1 MPDQKGIPMLFNSFG
16 YAVFLPVIFLLHWIT
31 PRKWRWA
38 LLLAAS
44 CFFYASWGPEYLT
57 VLFLTIVVSY
67 CAALYM
73 EHAGNRNRKKSDR
86 SKNDRPTGSQSKSSR
101 SNSSRPQCSRTA
113 PASRT
118 ALILS
123 VLFCAG
129 LLFFFKYLNFFSENV
144 ALLLRSLSIPV
155 QPLTLRLALPIGIS
169 FYLFQ
174 TISYLVD
181 VYQGKIPAERHFGI
195 YAVYISF
202 FPKVMQGPIERGASL
217 LPQLHKPGRFHYE
230 QASYG
235 MKLMAWGFFKK
246 LVLADGLSIYVNQV
260 YDNLPSYTGFSLML
274 ATFFYAVQLYCD
286 FSGYTDI
293 ALGSARILGIRLTPN
308 FRSPYFA
315 SSIKDFWG
323 RWHLSL
329 SGWLRDYIYIPLGG
343 NRVGRVRHALNIMI
357 TFLVSGLWH
366 GASWN
371 FVLWGGIHGA
381 LQVVEGFFP
390 WNKKGSPFQT
400 DRRLHALLCIV
411 SVPVTFLLVCF
422 AWIFFRAATIGD
434 AFYVIRSMFTGIG
447 SPSSYFHDC
456 ALQMEL
462 GLTNLMFHCLPM
474 IPLFLFDLASLKTDV
489 IALISRQRFFIRW
502 PVYILL
508 LLVILLFSEKGVTTE
523 FIYMQF

>member
-230 QASYG
+230 QAPYG

-381 LQVVEGFFP
+381 LQFIEGFFP
-390 WNKKGSPFQT
+390 WNKKSSRFQT
-400 DRRLHALLCIV
+400 DRRLHAMLCIV
-411 SVPVTFLLVCF
+411 TVPATFLLVCF
-422 AWIFFRAATIGD
+422 AWIFFRAATLQD
-434 AFYVIRSMFTGIG
+434 AFYVIRNMFTGIG
-447 SPSSYFHDC
+447 SPTRISTTARFSLDSPSAIWYFTAC
-456 ALQMEL
+456 
-462 GLTNLMFHCLPM
+462 P
-474 IPLFLFDLASLKTDV
+474 
-489 IALISRQRFFIRW
+489 
-502 PVYILL
+502 
-508 LLVILLFSEKGVTTE
+508 
-523 FIYMQF
+523 

>member
-195 YAVYISF
+195 YAVYISY

-246 LVLADGLSIYVNQV
+246 RLRT
-260 YDNLPSYTGFSLML
+260 PTKSL
-274 ATFFYAVQLYCD
+274 
-286 FSGYTDI
+286 
-293 ALGSARILGIRLTPN
+293 
-308 FRSPYFA
+308 
-315 SSIKDFWG
+315 
-323 RWHLSL
+323 
-329 SGWLRDYIYIPLGG
+329 
-343 NRVGRVRHALNIMI
+343 
-357 TFLVSGLWH
+357 
-366 GASWN
+366 
-371 FVLWGGIHGA
+371 
-381 LQVVEGFFP
+381 
-390 WNKKGSPFQT
+390 
-400 DRRLHALLCIV
+400 
-411 SVPVTFLLVCF
+411 
-422 AWIFFRAATIGD
+422 
-434 AFYVIRSMFTGIG
+434 
-447 SPSSYFHDC
+447 
-456 ALQMEL
+456 
-462 GLTNLMFHCLPM
+462 
-474 IPLFLFDLASLKTDV
+474 
-489 IALISRQRFFIRW
+489 
-502 PVYILL
+502 
-508 LLVILLFSEKGVTTE
+508 
-523 FIYMQF
+523 

>member
-1 MPDQKGIPMLFNSFG
+1 MLFNSFG
-16 YAVFLPVIFLLHWIT
+16 YAVFLPIIFLLHWIT

-44 CFFYASWGPEYLT
+44 CFFYATWGPEYIL
-57 VLFLTIVVSY
+57 VLLLTIVISY
-67 CAALYM
+67 YAALYM
-73 EHAGNRNRKKSDR
+73 ERAGKQRGRSANGKKNR
-86 SKNDRPTGSQSKSSR
+86 G
-101 SNSSRPQCSRTA
+101 
-113 PASRT
+113 ASPSAKT
-118 ALILS
+118 VLVLS
-123 VLFCAG
+123 IIFCAG

-144 ALLLRSLSIPV
+144 AALLQRFSIPM
-155 QPLTLRLALPIGIS
+155 QPFTLRLALPIGIS

-181 VYQGKIPAERHFGI
+181 VYKGKIPAERHFGI

-202 FPKVMQGPIERGASL
+202 FPKVMQGPIERGESL
-217 LPQLHKPGRFHYE
+217 LPQLHKPRRFHYG

-235 MKLMAWGFFKK
+235 IKLMAWGFFKK
-246 LVLADGLSIYVNQV
+246 LVLADGLSIYVSQV

-274 ATFFYAVQLYCD
+274 ATFFYAIQLYCD

-293 ALGSARILGIRLTPN
+293 ALGSAGILGIRLSPN

-323 RWHLSL
+323 RWHISL
-329 SGWLRDYIYIPLGG
+329 SSWLRDYIYIPLGG
-343 NRVGRVRHALNIMI
+343 SRVGRVRHALNIMI

-371 FVLWGGIHGA
+371 YVLWGGIHGA
-381 LQVVEGFFP
+381 LQIIEGFFP
-390 WNKKGSPFQT
+390 WNKKSSRFQT
-400 DRRLHALLCIV
+400 DRRLHAMLCIV
-411 SVPVTFLLVCF
+411 TVPVTFLLVCF
-422 AWIFFRAATIGD
+422 AWIFFRAATLQD
-434 AFYVIRSMFTGIG
+434 AFYVIRNMFTGIG
-447 SPSSYFHDC
+447 SPYTYIHDC
-456 ALQMEL
+456 ALQL
-462 GLTNLMFHCLPM
+462 GLTFRNLVFHCLPL

>member
-1 MPDQKGIPMLFNSFG
+1 MLFNSFG
-16 YAVFLPVIFLLHWIT
+16 YAVFLPIIFLLHWIT

-44 CFFYASWGPEYLT
+44 CFFYATWGPEYIV
-57 VLFLTIVVSY
+57 VLLLTIVISY
-67 CAALYM
+67 YAALYM
-73 EHAGNRNRKKSDR
+73 ERAGKQRGRSANGKKNR
-86 SKNDRPTGSQSKSSR
+86 G
-101 SNSSRPQCSRTA
+101 
-113 PASRT
+113 ASPSAKT
-118 ALILS
+118 VLVLS
-123 VLFCAG
+123 IIFCAG

-144 ALLLRSLSIPV
+144 AALLQRFSIPM
-155 QPLTLRLALPIGIS
+155 QPFTLRLALPIGIS

-181 VYQGKIPAERHFGI
+181 VYKGKIPAERHFGI

-202 FPKVMQGPIERGASL
+202 FPKVMQGPIERGESL
-217 LPQLHKPGRFHYE
+217 LPQLHKPRRFHYG

-246 LVLADGLSIYVNQV
+246 LVLADGLSIYVSQV
-260 YDNLPSYTGFSLML
+260 YDNLSSYTDFSLML
-274 ATFFYAVQLYCD
+274 ATFFYAIQLYCD

-293 ALGSARILGIRLTPN
+293 ALGSAGILGIRLSPN

-323 RWHLSL
+323 RWHISL
-329 SGWLRDYIYIPLGG
+329 SSWLRDYIYIPLGG
-343 NRVGRVRHALNIMI
+343 SRVGRVRHALNIMI

-371 FVLWGGIHGA
+371 YVLWGGIHGA
-381 LQVVEGFFP
+381 LQIIEGFFP
-390 WNKKGSPFQT
+390 WNKKSSRFQT
-400 DRRLHALLCIV
+400 DRRLHAMLCIV
-411 SVPVTFLLVCF
+411 TVPATFLLVCF
-422 AWIFFRAATIGD
+422 AWIFFRAATLQD
-434 AFYVIRSMFTGIG
+434 AFYVIRNMFTGIG
-447 SPSSYFHDC
+447 SPYTYIHDC
-456 ALQMEL
+456 ALQL
-462 GLTNLMFHCLPM
+462 GLTFRNLVFHCLPL

>member
-1 MPDQKGIPMLFNSFG
+1 MLFNSFG
-16 YAVFLPVIFLLHWIT
+16 YAVFLPIIFLLHWIT

-44 CFFYASWGPEYLT
+44 CFFYATWGPEYIV
-57 VLFLTIVVSY
+57 VLLLTIVISY
-67 CAALYM
+67 YAALYM
-73 EHAGNRNRKKSDR
+73 ERAGKQRGRSANGKKNR
-86 SKNDRPTGSQSKSSR
+86 G
-101 SNSSRPQCSRTA
+101 
-113 PASRT
+113 ASPSAKT
-118 ALILS
+118 VLVLS
-123 VLFCAG
+123 IIFCAG

-144 ALLLRSLSIPV
+144 AALLQRFSIPM
-155 QPLTLRLALPIGIS
+155 QPFTLRLALPIGIS

-181 VYQGKIPAERHFGI
+181 VYKGKIPAERHFGI

-202 FPKVMQGPIERGASL
+202 FPKVMQGPIERGESL
-217 LPQLHKPGRFHYE
+217 LPQLHKPRRFHYG

-246 LVLADGLSIYVNQV
+246 LVLADGLSIYVSQV

-274 ATFFYAVQLYCD
+274 ATFFYAIQLYCD

-293 ALGSARILGIRLTPN
+293 ALGSAGILGIRLSPN

-323 RWHLSL
+323 RWHISL
-329 SGWLRDYIYIPLGG
+329 SSWLRDYIYIPLGG
-343 NRVGRVRHALNIMI
+343 SRVGRVRHALNIMI

-371 FVLWGGIHGA
+371 YVLWGGIHGA
-381 LQVVEGFFP
+381 LQIIEGFFP
-390 WNKKGSPFQT
+390 WNKKSSRFQT
-400 DRRLHALLCIV
+400 DRRLHAMLCIV
-411 SVPVTFLLVCF
+411 TVPVTFLLVCF
-422 AWIFFRAATIGD
+422 AWIFFRAATLQD
-434 AFYVIRSMFTGIG
+434 AFYVIRNMFTGIG
-447 SPSSYFHDC
+447 SPYTYIHDC
-456 ALQMEL
+456 ALQL
-462 GLTNLMFHCLPM
+462 GLTFRNLVFHCLPL

-489 IALISRQRFFIRW
+489 IAMISRQRFFIRW